1 MVSWRP
7 VRRTRA
13 TGTRRPNTESHRR
26 HIWIPSF
33 PRSRGTFPSRDR
45 TQPRRR
51 SHMSGRSRVRR
62 CPGRTL
68 TEGEETEGGDV
79 LSNEAKRQR
88 PRRHV
93 RVTSADLT
101 DLGGSGPRGTP
112 EDTGTGLTR
121 GDRRLRWRS
130 RTAAGTAGRG
140 DQEGRLREERMG
152 ERATTALRNDPRR
165 GRDPICQRSPA
176 SNVTRDSNH
185 WIHSVLW
192 CWN

>member
-1 MVSWRP
+1 MD
-7 VRRTRA
+7 
-13 TGTRRPNTESHRR
+13 G
-26 HIWIPSF
+26 
-33 PRSRGTFPSRDR
+33 G
-45 TQPRRR
+45 
-51 SHMSGRSRVRR
+51 
-62 CPGRTL
+62 
-68 TEGEETEGGDV
+68 TEGGDV

-140 DQEGRLREERMG
+140 DREGRLREDRGWVKELRPRYATVLG
-152 ERATTALRNDPRR
+152 EAATPSVSGRR
-165 GRDPICQRSPA
+165 A
-176 SNVTRDSNH
+176 SNVTRD
-185 WIHSVLW
+185 
-192 CWN
+192 